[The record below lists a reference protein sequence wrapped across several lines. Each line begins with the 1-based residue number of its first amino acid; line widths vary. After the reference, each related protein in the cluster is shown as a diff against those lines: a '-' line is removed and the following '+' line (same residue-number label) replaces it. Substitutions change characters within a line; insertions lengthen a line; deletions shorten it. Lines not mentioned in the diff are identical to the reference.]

1 MLVGARD
8 ETHRERRETYIM
20 SKNTKKK
27 KSTTH
32 HNRGDF
38 DASKA
43 VKPADVISDP
53 RFEAA
58 QRDPRFMTMRRVSR
72 KVKIDSR
79 FKKMFD
85 DENFRVGGGGEN
97 NVGGKKVDKF
107 GRRSMGSTKT
117 QKEISREG
125 LESYYDLE
133 EEEEEEEEG
142 RKHTKPVHV
151 DRRDLPEMDA
161 DMQAKLDASRDRM
174 RGVGLEDSSSDD
186 DEDDSDSSTSDTSD
200 DEFKE
205 SSDSEEL
212 SEEGV
217 LANYSERRETGH
229 ESSVPEQDAT
239 KRLALVNCEWQQ
251 IRAVDILTILRSF
264 CPASGEVK
272 RVTVYPSDFGL
283 QRMKEENVIGP
294 MGAVAKIK
302 KSKYGGNELSEK
314 RKNKKNL
321 SEFEFGKEGKE
332 IDNEQL
338 RQYERD
344 RLKYYYA
351 IIECDSV
358 KTAKSVYEQCDGLEF
373 ERSSALLDLRYVPNE
388 QDFSNREVRDVAT
401 DTPEDYEPPEFEVKA
416 LRNSTV
422 KLSWDEADP
431 ARKKTFGRKITED
444 TLKDDDFQAYLA
456 SDSEDDS
463 SDDDDENEKEKK
475 KKSKRDDEK
484 EEKKKYLTA
493 LLGKDYKS
501 KTSRKGVKLDDIDTD
516 NRGKDEAEDNDDDD
530 DDDFFLNEDDD
541 RSGSESSSSSSEE
554 IEDTALAATKY
565 AMQKKFSNRYGNKSG
580 KNGNR
585 GDMEVTFHAGLE
597 DFGTKMKKK
606 KKEGTLGQKETAE
619 ERRQRERREKKLAA
633 KKKKERE
640 KKGEGEE
647 EEEEEFAAG
656 ADDEA
661 NGFDDPFFAQEPDAN
676 FDFDN
681 VRDDDDDT
689 IVENK
694 KKSKKKKRGSV
705 DDEEDAK
712 TKAELELLMM
722 DENAIL
728 GRGDAQSFKKNKSLA
743 KTTKDGEEKVT
754 RKTKK
759 ARLAEKRKL
768 RGKAARRAESDDE
781 MDDEDNE
788 ENVKKTIN
796 VQDERFGALFENH
809 EFALDPTDPRYK
821 DVESKA
827 LIASERE
834 KRRAKKL
841 AKLEK
846 IREEMLKN
854 GDNVTLDEDDD
865 FPGSASKKKGSSGG
879 IGKNELDSMI
889 QSLKRKQALAMQ
901 KRK

>member
-1 MLVGARD
+1 
-8 ETHRERRETYIM
+8 
-20 SKNTKKK
+20 
-27 KSTTH
+27 
-32 HNRGDF
+32 
-38 DASKA
+38 
-43 VKPADVISDP
+43 
-53 RFEAA
+53 
-58 QRDPRFMTMRRVSR
+58 
-72 KVKIDSR
+72 
-79 FKKMFD
+79 
-85 DENFRVGGGGEN
+85 
-97 NVGGKKVDKF
+97 
-107 GRRSMGSTKT
+107 
-117 QKEISREG
+117 
-125 LESYYDLE
+125 
-133 EEEEEEEEG
+133 
-142 RKHTKPVHV
+142 
-151 DRRDLPEMDA
+151 
-161 DMQAKLDASRDRM
+161 
-174 RGVGLEDSSSDD
+174 
-186 DEDDSDSSTSDTSD
+186 
-200 DEFKE
+200 
-205 SSDSEEL
+205 
-212 SEEGV
+212 
-217 LANYSERRETGH
+217 
-229 ESSVPEQDAT
+229 
-239 KRLALVNCEWQQ
+239 
-251 IRAVDILTILRSF
+251 
-264 CPASGEVK
+264 
-272 RVTVYPSDFGL
+272 
-283 QRMKEENVIGP
+283 
-294 MGAVAKIK
+294 
-302 KSKYGGNELSEK
+302 
-314 RKNKKNL
+314 
-321 SEFEFGKEGKE
+321 
-332 IDNEQL
+332 
-338 RQYERD
+338 
-344 RLKYYYA
+344 
-351 IIECDSV
+351 
-358 KTAKSVYEQCDGLEF
+358 
-373 ERSSALLDLRYVPNE
+373 
-388 QDFSNREVRDVAT
+388 
-401 DTPEDYEPPEFEVKA
+401 
-416 LRNSTV
+416 
-422 KLSWDEADP
+422 
-431 ARKKTFGRKITED
+431 
-444 TLKDDDFQAYLA
+444 
-456 SDSEDDS
+456 
-463 SDDDDENEKEKK
+463 
-475 KKSKRDDEK
+475 
-484 EEKKKYLTA
+484 
-493 LLGKDYKS
+493 
-501 KTSRKGVKLDDIDTD
+501 
-516 NRGKDEAEDNDDDD
+516 
-530 DDDFFLNEDDD
+530 
-541 RSGSESSSSSSEE
+541 
-554 IEDTALAATKY
+554 
-565 AMQKKFSNRYGNKSG
+565 
-580 KNGNR
+580 
-585 GDMEVTFHAGLE
+585 
-597 DFGTKMKKK
+597 MKKK

-694 KKSKKKKRGSV
+694 KKSKKKKQGSV

-722 DENAIL
+722 DENVIL

>member
-1 MLVGARD
+1 
-8 ETHRERRETYIM
+8 M
-20 SKNTKKK
+20 SSGENNEKSGKMRKNP
-27 KSTTH
+27 SSS
-32 HNRGDF
+32 F
-38 DASKA
+38 DPSKA
-43 VKPADVISDP
+43 INRADVISDP
-53 RFEAA
+53 RF
-58 QRDPRFMTMRRVSR
+58 QQMQSDPRFMTMRQQSR

-79 FKKMFD
+79 FKKMFE
-85 DENFRVGGGGEN
+85 DENFRVGNQLGGGFESQ
-97 NVGGKKVDKF
+97 GRKVDKF
-107 GRRSMGSTKT
+107 GRKTNGSGKSR
-117 QKEISREG
+117 KELTREG
-125 LESYYDLE
+125 LESYYDLDEEVKDDTE
-133 EEEEEEEEG
+133 EEDEGKRG
-142 RKHTKPVHV
+142 RKKPSGV

-161 DMQAKLDASRDRM
+161 AMQAKLDASRDRM
-174 RGVGLEDSSSDD
+174 RGVGLEDSSSSSSSDDEEDSSESETSD
-186 DEDDSDSSTSDTSD
+186 DEDDA
-200 DEFKE
+200 FKE
-205 SSDSEEL
+205 FSDGEEL
-212 SEEGV
+212 SDEGV
-217 LANYSERRETGH
+217 LASYAERRETGH

-264 CPASGEVK
+264 CPSSGEVN

-283 QRMKEENVIGP
+283 ERMKEENVIGP

-302 KSKYGGNELSEK
+302 KSKYGGSELSQK
-314 RKNKKNL
+314 RKNKKSL

-373 ERSSALLDLRYVPNE
+373 ERSSALLDLRYVPND
-388 QDFSNREVRDVAT
+388 QGFSKREVRDVAT

-416 LRNSTV
+416 LRNATV
-422 KLSWDEADP
+422 KLSWDDADP

-444 TLKDDDFQAYLA
+444 KLKDDDFNAYLA
-456 SDSEDDS
+456 SDSEEDS
-463 SDDDDENEKEKK
+463 SDDEEEEKEKK
-475 KKSKRDDEK
+475 KKSKREGK
-484 EEKKKYLTA
+484 EEKKKYLAA

-501 KTSRKGVKLDDIDTD
+501 KTSRTGVKLDDIDKDVMIKDQND
-516 NRGKDEAEDNDDDD
+516 ND

-541 RSGSESSSSSSEE
+541 TSDSQSSSSEE
-554 IEDTALAATKY
+554 IEDTALASTKY

-580 KNGNR
+580 KNGNS

-619 ERRQRERREKKLAA
+619 ERRERERREKKLTA
-633 KKKKERE
+633 KKKKEKE
-640 KKGEGEE
+640 KNGEE
-647 EEEEEFAAG
+647 EEEEGEEEEFAAVT
-656 ADDEA
+656 DEGA

-676 FDFDN
+676 FDFDS
-681 VRDDDDDT
+681 VRDDDDTVD
-689 IVENK
+689 EDK
-694 KKSKKKKRGSV
+694 KKSKKKKRGS
-705 DDEEDAK
+705 DDGEDGKA
-712 TKAELELLMM
+712 KAELELLMM
-722 DENAIL
+722 DENVIL
-728 GRGDAQSFKKNKSLA
+728 GRGDAQSLKKNKSLA
-743 KTTKDGEEKVT
+743 RKTNEGEEKVT

-781 MDDEDNE
+781 MDDDMDDEGKT
-788 ENVKKTIN
+788 KKSIN

-846 IREEMLKN
+846 MRKEMLKN
-854 GDNVTLDEDDD
+854 GEENVTVDEDDD
-865 FPGSASKKKGSSGG
+865 FPGSAGKKKASSSGG

-901 KRK
+901 KKK

>member
-1 MLVGARD
+1 MIYPSPERFHHRTRITEKSFTRIMAR
-8 ETHRERRETYIM
+8 
-20 SKNTKKK
+20 SGKKH
-27 KSTTH
+27 SSSS
-32 HNRGDF
+32 F
-38 DASKA
+38 DPSKA
-43 VKPADVISDP
+43 VNAADVIDDP
-53 RFEAA
+53 RFRAA
-58 QRDPRFMTMRRVSR
+58 QHDPRFMTMRKASR

-79 FKKMFD
+79 FKKMFE
-85 DENFRVGGGGEN
+85 DENFRVGGAGGE
-97 NVGGKKVDKF
+97 GELTGKKVDKF
-107 GRRSMGSTKT
+107 GRRTSSKKS
-117 QKEISREG
+117 QREISREG
-125 LESYYDLE
+125 LESYYDLDDDEKEDE
-133 EEEEEEEEG
+133 EEEEREH
-142 RKHTKPVHV
+142 KKPVQV

-174 RGVGLEDSSSDD
+174 RGVGLEDSSSSSDD
-186 DEDDSDSSTSDTSD
+186 EEDDSDSETSD
-200 DEFKE
+200 DDVFKE
-205 SSDSEEL
+205 SSDREEL
-212 SEEGV
+212 SDEGV
-217 LANYSERRETGH
+217 LASYAERRETGH
-229 ESSVPEQDAT
+229 ESSVPEQEAT

-264 CPASGEVK
+264 CPSSGEVK

-283 QRMKEENVIGP
+283 ERMKEENTIGP
-294 MGAVAKIK
+294 MGTVAKIK

-314 RKNKKNL
+314 RRNKKKL

-351 IIECDSV
+351 IIECDSI
-358 KTAKSVYEQCDGLEF
+358 KTAKLVYEQCDGLEF
-373 ERSSALLDLRYVPNE
+373 ERSSALLDLRYVPND
-388 QDFSNREVRDVAT
+388 QDFSKREVRDVAT

-416 LRNSTV
+416 LRNATV

-444 TLKDDDFQAYLA
+444 KLKDDDFNAYLA
-456 SDSEDDS
+456 SDSEENS
-463 SDDDDENEKEKK
+463 SDEEKEEKK
-475 KKSKRDDEK
+475 NKKSKREEK
-484 EEKKKYLTA
+484 EEKKKYLAA

-501 KTSRKGVKLDDIDTD
+501 KTSRKGVKLDDID
-516 NRGKDEAEDNDDDD
+516 KDDGRIGEGDDDDND
-530 DDDFFLNEDDD
+530 DDDFFLNDDD
-541 RSGSESSSSSSEE
+541 DGSASESSSSEE
-554 IEDTALAATKY
+554 IEDTALASTKY

-580 KNGNR
+580 KNSNL

-619 ERRQRERREKKLAA
+619 ERRERERREKKLAA
-633 KKKKERE
+633 KKKKEQE
-640 KKGEGEE
+640 KNGKGGK

-656 ADDEA
+656 ADEET

-676 FDFDN
+676 FDFDS
-681 VRDDDDDT
+681 VRDDDDT
-689 IVENK
+689 VVEEK
-694 KKSKKKKRGSV
+694 KKSKKKKRGTV
-705 DDEEDAK
+705 DNEEDAK
-712 TKAELELLMM
+712 AKAELELLMM

-728 GRGDAQSFKKNKSLA
+728 GRGDAQSLKKNKSLA
-743 KTTKDGEEKVT
+743 KTTKEGEEKVT

-781 MDDEDNE
+781 MDDDMDDEG
-788 ENVKKTIN
+788 KKTIN

-834 KRRAKKL
+834 KRREKKL

-846 IREEMLKN
+846 IRAEMLKN
-854 GDNVTLDEDDD
+854 GESVTLDEEDD
-865 FPGSASKKKGSSGG
+865 FPGSVGKKKASSGS

-889 QSLKRKQALAMQ
+889 QSLKRKQASAMQ
-901 KRK
+901 KKK